1 MSKHTH
7 THRAPFRPGGAR
19 ACFWRRIFKDHPH
32 YPNILS
38 LRQNCPSLACAITA
52 DRGPASTRGQ
62 LDGAGLV
69 SEPNP
74 DAFPSG
80 RELRRESSL
89 GASTKLSTEVGVD
102 GKSGHTPYL

>member
-1 MSKHTH
+1 MNDRRTNW
-7 THRAPFRPGGAR
+7 RAQAKLPESCVCDNGGPGAGL
-19 ACFWRRIFKDHPH
+19 DP
-32 YPNILS
+32 
-38 LRQNCPSLACAITA
+38 
-52 DRGPASTRGQ
+52 GP